1 MVDASAPPDAQA
13 ALTDEI
19 KKLHADYV
27 AEVHKRELSS
37 SENFDKSI
45 LTFSSAGLALSVGFL
60 KDFVPIRTA
69 ELPWALYLSW
79 ILFTLATCATMGSFL
94 VSSRALADQKTLAY
108 VYYIER
114 DESVLQRE
122 NKWDRLTR
130 ILNYV
135 SGGSFLLAMVL
146 TVLFIS
152 INLEKGS
159 EMKTNDGI
167 RTPKMQPAPVLLQKG
182 LTVPA
187 MQKVPSAP
195 AQLPAAT
202 VPATAAPASPAS
214 TSAPTK

>member
-1 MVDASAPPDAQA
+1 MVDDSAPDAQV

-19 KKLHADYV
+19 KKLHTDFV

-94 VSSRALADQKTLAY
+94 VSSRALADQKTFAY

-122 NKWDRLTR
+122 NRWDRLTR

-167 RTPKMQPAPVLLQKG
+167 GAPKMQPAPVLLQKG
-182 LTVPA
+182 LTVPT

-195 AQLPAAT
+195 AQLPAAS
-202 VPATAAPASPAS
+202 VPTAAAPASPAS